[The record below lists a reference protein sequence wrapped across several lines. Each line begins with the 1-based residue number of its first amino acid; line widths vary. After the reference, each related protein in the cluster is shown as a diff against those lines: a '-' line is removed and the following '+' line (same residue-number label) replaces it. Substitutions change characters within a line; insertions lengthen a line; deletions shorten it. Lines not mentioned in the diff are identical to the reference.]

1 MLSPLFHERQVL
13 RLLVDKI
20 CLSDIVLDLI
30 DPQNIH
36 GGAMPRTLL
45 VALSALL
52 LEDDHFFALAFF
64 LDSRVHS
71 RFLDDGAT
79 NRGVV
84 SGSDEEHIIDA
95 DLLSDLDISEQVGP
109 NPIVFNYLVLDA

>member
-1 MLSPLFHERQVL
+1 MLSLLFHERQVL
-13 RLLVDKI
+13 RLLI
-20 CLSDIVLDLI
+20 GEISFSDIVLDLI

-36 GGAMPRTLL
+36 SGAMSRTLL

-84 SGSDEEHIIDA
+84 SSSDE
-95 DLLSDLDISEQVGP
+95 
-109 NPIVFNYLVLDA
+109 